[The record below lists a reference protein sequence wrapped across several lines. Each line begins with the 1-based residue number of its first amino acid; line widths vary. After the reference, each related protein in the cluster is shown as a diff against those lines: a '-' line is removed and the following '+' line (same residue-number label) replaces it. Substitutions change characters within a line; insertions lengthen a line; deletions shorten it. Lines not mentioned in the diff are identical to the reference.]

1 MKTIL
6 TQQPGFSIKVP
17 ETYRLDETQ
26 NPNTDATSTW
36 FRDDGLALLAVDRQA
51 LAGSRL
57 ESLQKKGNKRYLYS
71 VSAELERDLGARLE
85 VFGHFESEFIKLGGQ
100 DAVVATFNTRH
111 EGTNYKSY
119 ILVTVQLGEPAH
131 EVMVDLRIPSSEAE
145 GDAVWAELLK
155 SWKWGDPT
163 EEKKPEGEKKVA
175 KSDEHH

>member
-1 MKTIL
+1 ML
-6 TQQPGFSIKVP
+6 SLQPGFTLKIPV
-17 ETYRLDETQ
+17 TYRLDETQ

-57 ESLQKKGNKRYLYS
+57 ESLQKKGNKRYLYT

-85 VFGHFESEFIKLGGQ
+85 VFGQYETEFVKLGGQ
-100 DAVVATFNTRH
+100 DAVVATFHTRH

-119 ILVTVQLGEPAH
+119 ILVTLQLGESAH
-131 EVMVDLRIPSSEAE
+131 EIMLDLRIPASESE
-145 GDAVWAELLK
+145 GDAVWAELIK
-155 SWKWGDPT
+155 SWKWGDPA
-163 EEKKPEGEKKVA
+163 EEKKAEGEKKVA